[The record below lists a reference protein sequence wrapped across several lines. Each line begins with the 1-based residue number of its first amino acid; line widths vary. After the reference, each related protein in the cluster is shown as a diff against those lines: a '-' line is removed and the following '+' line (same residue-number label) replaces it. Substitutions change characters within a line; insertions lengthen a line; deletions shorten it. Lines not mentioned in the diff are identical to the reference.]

1 MQPRFGVVIQ
11 QVVLLPFAIGHPKH
25 KKFFSV
31 FDFVRPWWQVAFLCL
46 PFASPANLEILPPTF
61 HRIHVLD
68 GFGWFCCTVMSMEYR
83 KFGDHYEVFLHR
95 ILSDSWESHG
105 DVSCVIYQISSLN
118 CHGPSQSL
126 AAKANNKNRGQEQQQ
141 RQQ

>member
-1 MQPRFGVVIQ
+1 MAEIAAFLCLCNPGL
-11 QVVLLPFAIGHPKH
+11 VLSFSKFFLPFAIGHPKH

-31 FDFVRPWWQVAFLCL
+31 FDFVRPWWKVAFLCL
-46 PFASPANLEILPPTF
+46 PLASPANLEIVRPTF

-105 DVSCVIYQISSLN
+105 DVSCVIYQEF
-118 CHGPSQSL
+118 
-126 AAKANNKNRGQEQQQ
+126 RV
-141 RQQ
+141 